1 MYVSAGNC
9 FSLKTVK
16 KTSISWLAWSCS
28 GCNAFEDGMF
38 FFVSL
43 ESESE
48 LKQLTKYRDLM
59 MSFFKEIFKSD
70 IRKMSILWIRMK
82 K

>member
-1 MYVSAGNC
+1 MPLRIEC
-9 FSLKTVK
+9 
-16 KTSISWLAWSCS
+16 
-28 GCNAFEDGMF
+28 

-70 IRKMSILWIRMK
+70 IRKMSSMDTYEKVVIYWYPERFLK
-82 K
+82 YPPQTTSEK